1 MLRKIFKLFEREL
14 DQNSKLIKNIEEYDK
29 KTKAEQQQS
38 KVLAGKQTTRPSSKK
53 ENINVRTKR
62 R

>member
-38 KVLAGKQTTRPSSKK
+38 KVLARRQTTRTSSKK
-53 ENINVRTKR
+53 
-62 R
+62 